1 MYQQKAMGPSPRC
14 RTFYHSK
21 FSSPGQL
28 PPQYRPGLPPALR
41 PYIKKDLS
49 QPLVAFTKEDYK
61 NAELRCLTR
70 VDCSSVIFGFTA
82 ESQFYHSGTLQV
94 QSATFS
100 HHQQSLQIMAS
111 RHGRN
116 MKIELR
122 YGLFSKLNFEIRQY
136 GQSYYFIK
144 LTVVYTQCPLFYN
157 AEQRPGDSY
166 TRYTRFNPQKAGKE
180 GFWKKFF
187 GSTAIQMSFVLNV
200 NLHNPR
206 RTELL
211 SFLDS
216 LSNSTASC
224 SIQFSPLMDN
234 LFNPHR
240 IDLYLLTEMNDCPWN
255 IRYCIEAIKSCGDV
269 GLFFMDYVLYVKNER
284 INVKENG
291 IFNETWALRLFSAM
305 YEFLKSD
312 ISLGSLGFSPDNQE
326 QRQKRDDG
334 FVMIKTVSVLENMD
348 EFNLS
353 PLGLYYS
360 NS

>member
-61 NAELRCLTR
+61 NAELRELALGQR
-70 VDCSSVIFGFTA
+70 KKV
-82 ESQFYHSGTLQV
+82 
-94 QSATFS
+94 
-100 HHQQSLQIMAS
+100 MAS

-136 GQSYYFIK
+136 GRSYYFIK

-157 AEQRPGDSY
+157 AEQRPGDYY

-187 GSTAIQMSFVLNV
+187 GSTAMQMSFVLN
-200 NLHNPR
+200 
-206 RTELL
+206 RTELF

-224 SIQFSPLMDN
+224 SIQFSPVMDN

-312 ISLGSLGFSPDNQE
+312 ISLSSLEFSPDNQE

-334 FVMIKTVSVLENMD
+334 FVMIKTVSFLENMD
-348 EFNLS
+348 VFNLS